1 MTKIIVML
9 KHKRTKINNEQSK
22 RLNRGSI
29 HYKKTRSQIYK
40 KEIIREI
47 RERGTKR
54 ELIKCRDAI

>member
-47 RERGTKR
+47 REGVK
-54 ELIKCRDAI
+54 